1 MMDWTDR
8 HERFFLR
15 QISRRVRLYT
25 EMITTGAIL
34 HGDRARLLAFNSDE
48 HPVALQIGGA
58 DPAALAECARI
69 GADFGYAEINL
80 NIGCPSDRVQSGD
93 FGACLM
99 AKPEVVARAV
109 AAMGAAADV
118 PITVKHR
125 IAIDEQE
132 EWPALS
138 RFVRIVA
145 EAGCGHFIVHARK
158 ALLQGLSAKENRE
171 VPPLR
176 YELVHRLKQQFPAL
190 AVTINGGFT
199 TLDAA
204 AAQLER
210 VDGVMIGREAYQN
223 PYVLADVDRR
233 FFGQPTPAPTRHEIV
248 GSAERRE
255 AIVVNIVTPSEHI
268 GCGHLFRLLAILG
281 EAKGEKRPVVVILDL
296 TLPAVLYREALY
308 LLDPHANFVR
318 SGLRNEP
325 AVAYAGGAAQGGLA
339 ATAYPDW
346 RQVALNRLG
355 LHRHIVQ
362 GVILAVMRNVVLRP
376 KPSHYRYGL
385 VGAAYALRAC
395 SPASLVLSHVLCA
408 YSDGGQRAPIG

>member
-1 MMDWTDR
+1 
-8 HERFFLR
+8 
-15 QISRRVRLYT
+15 
-25 EMITTGAIL
+25 
-34 HGDRARLLAFNSDE
+34 
-48 HPVALQIGGA
+48 
-58 DPAALAECARI
+58 
-69 GADFGYAEINL
+69 
-80 NIGCPSDRVQSGD
+80 
-93 FGACLM
+93 
-99 AKPEVVARAV
+99 
-109 AAMGAAADV
+109 MGAAADV

-248 GSAERRE
+248 ERLFAYIE
-255 AIVVNIVTPSEHI
+255 QEVVAGVPLKSITRH
-268 GCGHLFRLLAILG
+268 ILG
-281 EAKGEKRPVVVILDL
+281 LFNGRRGARAWRRSLSENAPRFDGG
-296 TLPAVLYREALY
+296 PA
-308 LLDPHANFVR
+308 D
-318 SGLRNEP
+318 
-325 AVAYAGGAAQGGLA
+325 AVALIHNAAALVPRDDPTA
-339 ATAYPDW
+339 A
-346 RQVALNRLG
+346 
-355 LHRHIVQ
+355 
-362 GVILAVMRNVVLRP
+362 
-376 KPSHYRYGL
+376 
-385 VGAAYALRAC
+385 AA
-395 SPASLVLSHVLCA
+395 
-408 YSDGGQRAPIG
+408 